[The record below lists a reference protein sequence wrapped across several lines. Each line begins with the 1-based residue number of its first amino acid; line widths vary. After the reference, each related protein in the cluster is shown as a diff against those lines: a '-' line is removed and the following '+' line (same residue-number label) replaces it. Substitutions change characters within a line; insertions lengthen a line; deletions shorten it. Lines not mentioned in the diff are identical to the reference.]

1 MSFAQRKQLV
11 LATWVATVGI
21 AGVVLAVDKP
31 DLWFLIVALAL
42 VPAAI
47 ASWLWTRPEAT
58 LSQLIAA
65 ARSRP

>member
-1 MSFAQRKQLV
+1 M
-11 LATWVATVGI
+11 ATVGI

-31 DLWFLIVALAL
+31 DLWFLVIAIAL

-47 ASWLWTRPEAT
+47 ANWLWNRPEAT
-58 LSQLIAA
+58 LSQLIAQ